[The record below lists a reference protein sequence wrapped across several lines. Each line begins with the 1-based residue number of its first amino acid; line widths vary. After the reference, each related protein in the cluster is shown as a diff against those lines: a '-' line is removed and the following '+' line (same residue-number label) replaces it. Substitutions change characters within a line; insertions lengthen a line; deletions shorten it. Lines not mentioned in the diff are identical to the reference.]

1 MTACGGC
8 GFDAGFSTPVCPR
21 CGARPGERAAGGGR
35 AGSNTVLTHDA
46 TQGPSRENG
55 AATGCF
61 LVVAGPD
68 LGKQFLVSH
77 TSIVGRG
84 AQAGIPLSDP
94 RVSSRHAYVHV
105 ESGRIIYND
114 LETTNGSF
122 LAAGTSRRRLRGPHV
137 VTDGDEIALGN
148 TVLRYL
154 KFKKEGS
161 R

>member
-1 MTACGGC
+1 MTACGSCGC
-8 GFDAGFSTPVCPR
+8 DPGFATPVCPR
-21 CGARPGERAAGGGR
+21 CGARPGERPPAG
-35 AGSNTVLTHDA
+35 AGAKTVYMNDA
-46 TQGPSRENG
+46 TQGPSRESG
-55 AATGCF
+55 VATGCF

-68 LGKQFLVSH
+68 LGKQFLVSR
-77 TSIVGRG
+77 TSIIGRG
-84 AQAGIPLSDP
+84 GQATIPLIDA

-105 ESGRIIYND
+105 EGGRVTYND

-122 LAAGTSRRRLRGPHV
+122 LTTGLSRRRLRGPHV

-148 TVLRYL
+148 TVLRYM